1 MLITH
6 LDAVEVHRVTNKPTR
21 AVTLFLF
28 TDKILVASK
37 SSIDSKEINLQ
48 QLLDPSS
55 NNVVPTS
62 SSSASL
68 LLSSSSNHHH
78 QSNTTPLKFKG
89 WADVES
95 IELFEGVTTDR
106 PCSFILSATHLAES
120 GRSDLTSFER
130 YFYKGPR
137 LFQVKNTVLLKE
149 FQTSYQ
155 RTRAFN
161 KKRNDGDTLLYK
173 MWHDIPTYCNTYSL
187 QNYMKSNYKNDT
199 LIIYMDDQ
207 DTAIQIQ
214 DILPSSSQL
223 YHPWI
228 IGIIQPEKLRGFRF
242 QIYTKIQFSNYHRYY
257 TNSSSSASKEQTID
271 FEHIFWNNSMK
282 FQYFNIYF
290 N

>member
-6 LDAVEVHRVTNKPTR
+6 VDAVEIHRVTNKPTR

-28 TDKILVASK
+28 TDRIMVASK

-55 NNVVPTS
+55 NPVIPTS

-68 LLSSSSNHHH
+68 LSTNHSQPHSSTIK
-78 QSNTTPLKFKG
+78 QPLKFKG

-95 IELFEGVTTDR
+95 IEMFEGVPDR

-137 LFQVKNTVLLKE
+137 LFQVKSPSTLKD
-149 FQTSYQ
+149 FLGLYQ

-161 KKRNDGDTLLYK
+161 KKRNDGDALYHK
-173 MWHDIPTYCNTYSL
+173 MWHDIPAYCNTYSL
-187 QNYMKSNYKNDT
+187 QNYMKSNYKNDI
-199 LIIYMDDQ
+199 LVIYTDDQ
-207 DTAIQIQ
+207 DIVDIQ
-214 DILPSSSQL
+214 DILPFHSQL

-228 IGIIQPEKLRGFRF
+228 VGIIQPEKLKGFRF

-257 TNSSSSASKEQTID
+257 TNSSASKEQTID
-271 FEHIFWNNSMK
+271 FEHIFWNNSK
-282 FQYFNIYF
+282 FDWLGI
-290 N
+290 